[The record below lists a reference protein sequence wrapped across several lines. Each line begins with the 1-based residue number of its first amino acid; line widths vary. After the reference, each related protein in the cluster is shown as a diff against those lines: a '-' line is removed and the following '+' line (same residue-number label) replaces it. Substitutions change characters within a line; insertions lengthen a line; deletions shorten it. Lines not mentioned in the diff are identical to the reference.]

1 VNNNSAGR
9 WPAVS
14 WIYVGFALTGM
25 GTVLLGC
32 VLPTLIAKWHLDDTR
47 AGILFAAQFAGSA
60 LGAGLV
66 SHDYFKSIVRGYA
79 LLTVSALA
87 LAWFNRSPHSWLFL
101 SFGLGLGL
109 TMTATSMLMG
119 SLYPLKRGAVL
130 SSLNACWCLGAVL
143 CPAMVSLWVERW
155 PVATLFLA
163 FGFTVAT
170 VLFLAGNVAPALPTR
185 ETQAPAQVQERF
197 PLLLI
202 AAFTLVGFLYVGVE
216 ASVSSWMMVY
226 VRRLAATH
234 DVLPPVAVS
243 CFWIAL
249 LCGRAIAPA
258 VLRSISEEQLLNISL
273 LGALIA
279 VLFLIIDLSPLASIF
294 IASAAGLLL
303 GPIYPLCLAKILAL
317 ANDSARTKWV
327 FGICGLGAALLPWLT
342 GKVSTHHG
350 SLSVGLMIPLAALA
364 LMILVQLSGAVAL
377 SFRKGF
383 RPHGVAGN
391 MFFSSM
397 LIAYAAGA
405 YLALG

>member
-9 WPAVS
+9 WSAIS
-14 WIYVGFALTGM
+14 WMVIGFVLTGT

-32 VLPTLIAKWHLDDTR
+32 ILPTLIAKWHLDDGR
-47 AGILFAAQFAGSA
+47 AGSLFAAQFAGSA

-79 LLTVSALA
+79 LLTASSLA

-109 TMTATSMLMG
+109 TMTATSMLAG
-119 SLYPLKRGAVL
+119 RLSPGKRGAVL

-143 CPAMVSLWVERW
+143 CPGIVSWWVERW

-163 FGFTVAT
+163 FGFTAAT
-170 VLFLAGNVAPALPTR
+170 VLVVAGNVTPGLATG
-185 ETQAPAQVQERF
+185 ETTASAKGQGGS

-202 AAFTLVGFLYVGVE
+202 AAFALVGFLYVGVE

-226 VRRLAATH
+226 VRRLAVAH
-234 DVLPPVAVS
+234 DVLAPAAVS

-249 LCGRAIAPA
+249 LCGRAIATA
-258 VLRSISEEQLLNISL
+258 VLRWISEEQLLNISL
-273 LGALIA
+273 PGACIA
-279 VLFLIIDLSPLASIF
+279 VLFLIIDRSPLASIF
-294 IASAAGLLL
+294 AAIASGLLL

-317 ANDSARTKWV
+317 ANDSPRTKWG
-327 FGICGLGAALLPWLT
+327 FGICGLGGALLPWLT

-350 SLSVGLMIPLAALA
+350 SLSMGLIIPLAALA
-364 LMILVQLSGAVAL
+364 LMILVQMLATQ
-377 SFRKGF
+377 
-383 RPHGVAGN
+383 RPSH
-391 MFFSSM
+391 
-397 LIAYAAGA
+397 AASER
-405 YLALG
+405 LAIR

>member
-1 VNNNSAGR
+1 M
-9 WPAVS
+9 
-14 WIYVGFALTGM
+14 YVGFVLTGM

-32 VLPTLIAKWHLDDTR
+32 ILPTLIAKWHLDDAR
-47 AGILFAAQFAGSA
+47 AGSLLAEQFAGSA

-79 LLTVSALA
+79 LLTASALS

-119 SLYPLKRGAVL
+119 KLYPAKRGAVL
-130 SSLNACWCLGAVL
+130 SLLNAYWCLGAVL
-143 CPAMVSLWVERW
+143 CPGLVSLWVERW
-155 PVATLFLA
+155 SAARLFLA
-163 FGFTVAT
+163 FGFTVAV
-170 VLFLAGNVAPALPTR
+170 VLFFAGNSAPALRTR
-185 ETQAPAQVQERF
+185 DSKACAQDQTRF

-202 AAFTLVGFLYVGVE
+202 ATFALIGFLYVGVE
-216 ASVSSWMMVY
+216 ASVSSWTMVY

-273 LGALIA
+273 LGAFVG
-279 VLFLIIDLSPLASIF
+279 VLFLIIDRSALAGTF
-294 IASAAGLLL
+294 AATASGLLL

-317 ANDSARTKWV
+317 ANDSPHTKWV
-327 FGICGLGAALLPWLT
+327 FGICGFGGALLPWLT

-350 SLSVGLMIPLAALA
+350 SLSVGLIIPLTALA
-364 LMILVQLSGAVAL
+364 FMTLVQLLATQ
-377 SFRKGF
+377 R
-383 RPHGVAGN
+383 
-391 MFFSSM
+391 SSN
-397 LIAYAAGA
+397 
-405 YLALG
+405 LGSERLVIR

>member
-1 VNNNSAGR
+1 M
-9 WPAVS
+9 
-14 WIYVGFALTGM
+14 YVGFALTGM

-79 LLTVSALA
+79 LLTVGALA

-163 FGFTVAT
+163 FGFTVAM

-226 VRRLAATH
+226 ASARSGFLFLDCAPVWPCHRSRR
-234 DVLPPVAVS
+234 
-243 CFWIAL
+243 FAL
-249 LCGRAIAPA
+249 DLGRAITEHFSAGSFNRR
-258 VLRSISEEQLLNISL
+258 VISNYR
-273 LGALIA
+273 
-279 VLFLIIDLSPLASIF
+279 PLASCQHIHRKCCR
-294 IASAAGLLL
+294 SPTGTDL
-303 GPIYPLCLAKILAL
+303 PIVPC
-317 ANDSARTKWV
+317 
-327 FGICGLGAALLPWLT
+327 
-342 GKVSTHHG
+342 
-350 SLSVGLMIPLAALA
+350 
-364 LMILVQLSGAVAL
+364 
-377 SFRKGF
+377 
-383 RPHGVAGN
+383 
-391 MFFSSM
+391 
-397 LIAYAAGA
+397 
-405 YLALG
+405 